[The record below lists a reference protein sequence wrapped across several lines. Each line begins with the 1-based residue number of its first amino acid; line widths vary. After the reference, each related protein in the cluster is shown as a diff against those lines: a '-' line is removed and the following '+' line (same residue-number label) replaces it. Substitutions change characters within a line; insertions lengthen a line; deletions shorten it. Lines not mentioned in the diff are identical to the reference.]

1 MKSGKLTLLV
11 ALAFSFLPLNIQAAN
26 AETQPQES
34 TNSSEKFR
42 EKPPTLPAPRPFVLP
57 KVKTIKLDNGLEVKL
72 LEDHRFPVVT
82 VAMGIRAGKSMDEQD
97 RQGIAKLTA
106 TMLTEGTEKRT
117 SKEIASEA
125 DYIGGSLG
133 ATCDYDFTLISGSCL
148 SNYTPR
154 LMSLFQD
161 VILHP
166 SFPDEE
172 MKLKKTNWLQEL
184 VLQRAEPSFLL
195 EERFRHVVFGKNPY
209 AWVSPQ
215 PNMIEKISKE
225 DLKKFHSQNYIPNN
239 SLLLVVGDF
248 DPVAI
253 ESTIKS
259 SFGKVWEK
267 GVIKTPTMAEVS
279 DIRDQKIYLVNRP
292 GSVQSSIK
300 LGNLG
305 IKKVDPDYFRIL
317 VMNDVLG
324 GSAHSRLFENIRES
338 KGYTYGAYSSA
349 ASRVYPDAFSAH
361 ADVRTDVTAPSLQEF
376 LYELD
381 RIRNVKAS
389 QEELDA
395 AKNYLA
401 GLFQLK
407 LETQSGLAQ
416 ALLEAGLYKM
426 PDDYLETYTKNIM
439 AVTVDDVRKVARRII
454 SSGKFVIT
462 VVGDAKKIQSD
473 LEMFA
478 PVEVYSVD
486 GKLSTSDEAKSGLP
500 GS

>member
-1 MKSGKLTLLV
+1 MNKSLKLTKIILAV
-11 ALAFSFLPLNIQAAN
+11 ALSLLPANILAAGAQEN
-26 AETQPQES
+26 ET
-34 TNSSEKFR
+34 EKFR
-42 EKPPTLPAPRPFVLP
+42 EKPPALPAPRPFVLP
-57 KVKTIKLDNGLEVKL
+57 KVKTFKLDNGLEVKF

-82 VAMGIRAGKSMDEQD
+82 VAMGIRAGKSLDEKD
-97 RQGIAKLTA
+97 HQGIAKLTA
-106 TMLTEGTEKRT
+106 TMLNEGTEKRT
-117 SKEIASEA
+117 SKEIASEI

-133 ATCDYDFTLISGSCL
+133 ATCDYDFTLVSGSCL

-154 LMSLFQD
+154 LMNLFQD
-161 VILHP
+161 VVLHP
-166 SFPDEE
+166 SFPEEE
-172 MKLKKTNWLQEL
+172 MRLKKTNWLQEL
-184 VLQRAEPSFLL
+184 VLQRSEPGYLL
-195 EERFRHVVFGKNPY
+195 EERFRSVVFGNNPY
-209 AWVSPQ
+209 GWVSPQ
-215 PNMIEKISKE
+215 PNMIEKITKE
-225 DLKKFHSQNYIPNN
+225 DLRKFHSQNYIPNN
-239 SLLLVVGDF
+239 SILLVVGDF
-248 DPVAI
+248 DPALI
-253 ESTIKS
+253 ETTIKE
-259 SFGKVWEK
+259 SFGKVWPK
-267 GVIKTPTMAEVS
+267 GQIQEPVMADVS
-279 DIRDQKIYLVNRP
+279 DIRQQKIYLVNRP

-305 IKKVDPDYFRIL
+305 IRKVDPDYFRIL

-324 GSAHSRLFENIRES
+324 GSAHSRLFENIREN
-338 KGYTYGAYSSA
+338 KGYTYGAYSSS
-349 ASRVYPDAFSAH
+349 ASRVYPDVFSAH
-361 ADVRTDVTAPSLQEF
+361 AEVRTDVTAPSLQEF

-381 RIRNVKAS
+381 RIRNVKVN

-401 GLFQLK
+401 GLFQLR

-439 AVTVDDVRKVARRII
+439 AVTVDDVRKVARRVI

-486 GKLSTSDEAKSGLP
+486 GKLSASDESNSLNKN
-500 GS
+500 